1 MNYLNK
7 FFVLLICFN
16 LALAPVS
23 ALEFDLSVDDEIKSL
38 GDGRYSFWVGRQKYT
53 LATKLEPAR
62 FCRIAEGVSSL
73 VAGFPP
79 NLSQDERLVL
89 ALMSLAFRLEDMG
102 ERVGG
107 LCAEFGG
114 EEKKA

>member
-1 MNYLNK
+1 MDELN
-7 FFVLLICFN
+7 
-16 LALAPVS
+16 
-23 ALEFDLSVDDEIKSL
+23 EIKSL

-53 LATKLEPAR
+53 LATKLEPARFWAR

>member
-1 MNYLNK
+1 MDELN
-7 FFVLLICFN
+7 
-16 LALAPVS
+16 
-23 ALEFDLSVDDEIKSL
+23 EIKSL
-38 GDGRYSFWVGRQKYT
+38 GDGRYSFWSGGRNIRSPRSSSRR
-53 LATKLEPAR
+53 ASAA
-62 FCRIAEGVSSL
+62 IAEGVSSL

-89 ALMSLAFRLEDMG
+89 ALMSLAFRLEVLG

>member
-1 MNYLNK
+1 MDELN
-7 FFVLLICFN
+7 
-16 LALAPVS
+16 
-23 ALEFDLSVDDEIKSL
+23 EIKSL

-62 FCRIAEGVSSL
+62 FCRIAEGVSSLVAGLGVSSL

>member
-1 MNYLNK
+1 MDELN
-7 FFVLLICFN
+7 
-16 LALAPVS
+16 
-23 ALEFDLSVDDEIKSL
+23 EIKSL

-102 ERVGG
+102 ERGG
-107 LCAEFGG
+107 GRCAEFGG
-114 EEKKA
+114 EGKKA

>member
-1 MNYLNK
+1 MHK
-7 FFVLLICFN
+7 
-16 LALAPVS
+16 
-23 ALEFDLSVDDEIKSL
+23 SVPDAVIID
-38 GDGRYSFWVGRQKYT
+38 
-53 LATKLEPAR
+53 
-62 FCRIAEGVSSL
+62 
-73 VAGFPP
+73 
-79 NLSQDERLVL
+79 QDERLVL